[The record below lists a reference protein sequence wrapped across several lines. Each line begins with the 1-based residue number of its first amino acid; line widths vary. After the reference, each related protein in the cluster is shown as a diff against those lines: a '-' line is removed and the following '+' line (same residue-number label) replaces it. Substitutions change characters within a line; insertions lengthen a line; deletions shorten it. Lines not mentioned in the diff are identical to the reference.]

1 MNTSTTVTH
10 ADPQPQSEM
19 TAQVAVTCPTTQGLK
34 RLASVGVTPAMGEPE
49 TSDVP
54 HTVLGN
60 HDKNQ
65 NTAEPLPLVTV
76 QKRQKTYV
84 QAVALSSPVTETT
97 VNALAEVRVA
107 DYPINTPVISTDGT
121 KGIFAG
127 AQSFTP
133 GRTRVACYMER
144 GGGTSAE
151 LIELKKIH
159 FSSTN

>member
-1 MNTSTTVTH
+1 MHV
-10 ADPQPQSEM
+10 DPQPQSEM
-19 TAQVAVTCPTTQGLK
+19 TAQVAVTCPITQGLK

-65 NTAEPLPLVTV
+65 NTAEPGPLPLVTV

-84 QAVALSSPVTETT
+84 QAVALSSTVTETT

-107 DYPINTPVISTDGT
+107 DYPINTPVILTDGT
-121 KGIFAG
+121 TGGMFAG
-127 AQSFTP
+127 AQSLTP
-133 GRTRVACYMER
+133 GCTQPTGGVLHGER
-144 GGGTSAE
+144 G
-151 LIELKKIH
+151 
-159 FSSTN
+159 